1 MRLKE
6 IRKQR
11 GMTAEEVAKEIGV
24 TQAAVANWENGR
36 REPNTATIIKL
47 TEVFGCTAD
56 ELLGIEK
63 KQEKETT

>member
-11 GMTAEEVAKEIGV
+11 GMSAYDVAKELGV
-24 TQAAVANWENGR
+24 TQAAVANWENGAR
-36 REPNTATIIKL
+36 KMNINVLIRL

-56 ELLGIEK
+56 ELLGLERKEEK
-63 KQEKETT
+63 